1 MVLIQGESFQRA
13 NQKPYIPSPVD
24 DNGGAWRAFSFTRS
38 PVLLISCILSEYIA
52 MSFAKYIVP
61 ALAVAQGA
69 IAASCG
75 DTTISSQSDAD
86 TLAADCTTV
95 KGDVTI
101 SSSYSQ
107 GLDLGSI
114 EKITGTLSCSDAPN
128 ITSITAGSLA
138 SIGGNFTLDGLTTLS
153 SLSMAELTTIG
164 SIAWQALPALYSLDF
179 TTGVTTVGDLN
190 ILNTALTT
198 LDGISLDT
206 VGQFQIEDNTGLKTC
221 NISSLKN
228 ATGLISFAGNLDT
241 LEVDLSSLEGGTSM
255 TFRNISSINIPSLE
269 TLSGQL
275 GFWGTDFATFS
286 APQAHL
292 LRAPVLKTVDG
303 GFTVTRNDELQ
314 VIDLPDLETVA
325 GAIDFT
331 GNFYEVEFGSLERVA
346 GAFYLESSNG
356 TFSCTKLKAA
366 LKTTDIVKGNWKCDA
381 TGYNT
386 TTSSDSGSST
396 SSSSSSSST
405 SSGAAIANSVAA
417 PVAGAAALFYALAQ
431 LI

>member
-1 MVLIQGESFQRA
+1 
-13 NQKPYIPSPVD
+13 
-24 DNGGAWRAFSFTRS
+24 
-38 PVLLISCILSEYIA
+38 
-52 MSFAKYIVP
+52 MSFIKYIVP

-69 IAASCG
+69 IASSSCG

-107 GLDLGSI
+107 GLDLGAI
-114 EKITGTLSCSDAPN
+114 EKITGKLSCSDAPN
-128 ITSITAGSLA
+128 ITSITAGSLT

-153 SLSMAELTTIG
+153 SLSMAELTSIG
-164 SIAWQALPALYSLDF
+164 KIAWQALPALYSLSF
-179 TTGVTTVGDLN
+179 TAGVDTVGDLN

-198 LDGISLDT
+198 LDGITLET

-228 ATGLISFAGNLDT
+228 ATGQITFAGNLDT
-241 LEVDLSSLEGGTSM
+241 LEVDLASLGTGTSM

-269 TLSGQL
+269 KLTGQL
-275 GFWGTDFATFS
+275 GFWGTDFDTFS
-286 APQAHL
+286 APKLTASGDL
-292 LRAPVLKTVDG
+292 VFTDNSKLSNISAPVLKTVDG
-303 GFTVTRNDELQ
+303 GFTVTRNDKVQ

-346 GAFYLESSNG
+346 GAFSLESSNG
-356 TFSCTKLKAA
+356 TFSCPKLKAA
-366 LKTTDIVKGNWKCDA
+366 LKTTDIVKGNWKCTA
-381 TGYNT
+381 KGYNT

-396 SSSSSSSST
+396 DSSSSSSST

-417 PVAGAAALFYALAQ
+417 PVAGVAALFYALAQ

>member
-1 MVLIQGESFQRA
+1 M
-13 NQKPYIPSPVD
+13 
-24 DNGGAWRAFSFTRS
+24 
-38 PVLLISCILSEYIA
+38 IA
-52 MSFAKYIVP
+52 
-61 ALAVAQGA
+61 
-69 IAASCG
+69 CG

-107 GLDLGSI
+107 GLDFGSI

-153 SLSMAELTTIG
+153 SLSMAELTSIG

-179 TTGVTTVGDLN
+179 TTGVSTVGDLN

-198 LDGISLDT
+198 LDGISLET
-206 VGQFQIEDNTGLKTC
+206 VGQFQIEDNNGLKTC

-241 LEVDLSSLEGGTSM
+241 LEVDLASLEGGTSM

-269 TLSGQL
+269 KLTGQL

-286 APQAHL
+286 APKLTASGDL
-292 LRAPVLKTVDG
+292 VFTDNSKLNNISAPVLKTVDG

-331 GNFYEVEFGSLERVA
+331 GNFYE
-346 GAFYLESSNG
+346 
-356 TFSCTKLKAA
+356 
-366 LKTTDIVKGNWKCDA
+366 
-381 TGYNT
+381 
-386 TTSSDSGSST
+386 
-396 SSSSSSSST
+396 
-405 SSGAAIANSVAA
+405 
-417 PVAGAAALFYALAQ
+417 
-431 LI
+431 

>member
-1 MVLIQGESFQRA
+1 M
-13 NQKPYIPSPVD
+13 
-24 DNGGAWRAFSFTRS
+24 
-38 PVLLISCILSEYIA
+38 IA
-52 MSFAKYIVP
+52 
-61 ALAVAQGA
+61 
-69 IAASCG
+69 CG

-153 SLSMAELTTIG
+153 SLSMAELTSIG
-164 SIAWQALPALYSLDF
+164 SIAWQALPALYSLSF
-179 TTGVTTVGDLN
+179 TTGVSTVGDLN

-228 ATGLISFAGNLDT
+228 ATGLISFAGNLDS
-241 LEVDLSSLEGGTSM
+241 LEVDLSSLGTGTSM

-269 TLSGQL
+269 TLTGQL

-286 APQAHL
+286 APKL
-292 LRAPVLKTVDG
+292 TSSGDLVFTDNSKLNNISAPVLKSVDG

-331 GNFYEVEFGSLERVA
+331 GNFYE
-346 GAFYLESSNG
+346 
-356 TFSCTKLKAA
+356 
-366 LKTTDIVKGNWKCDA
+366 
-381 TGYNT
+381 
-386 TTSSDSGSST
+386 
-396 SSSSSSSST
+396 
-405 SSGAAIANSVAA
+405 
-417 PVAGAAALFYALAQ
+417 
-431 LI
+431 